1 MNARRSVVLWL
12 VYGAIIATPFLTR
25 HAIPGTDIDSSAG
38 AAVIGVLIGFAWL
51 VITHALFLLADRLP
65 FKRGRWARPAL
76 AHFALF
82 LSCAAMQAMA
92 FGVAALVV
100 SGGSP
105 IGVEEIL
112 WSSGELAVIAYGTI
126 AFVTFILDQTARTQ
140 ATELQLANA
149 HAVAAE
155 AKLHALRSQLQPH
168 FLFNALNTVAM
179 AVRRADRQEA
189 LAVVLDLSAL
199 LRTALK
205 RTGTE
210 LVPLSDEVDFIKQ
223 YLEIEQI
230 RFRDRLNIDWTVDA
244 AAHDAAVPS
253 MILQPLVENAVRH
266 GVGRKVRGGHVRI
279 RVATANGRLHI
290 DVEDDGPG
298 FPEHWNAGVGLTNVQ
313 NRVALH
319 FGDEASL
326 ETSGAGESARVR
338 LSIPHIRMN
347 GDAEVHAADRR

>member
-1 MNARRSVVLWL
+1 MVLWL

-25 HAIPGTDIDSSAG
+25 HAIPGTRIDSSLG
-38 AAVIGVLIGFAWL
+38 AAIIGMLIGFAWL
-51 VITHALFLLADRLP
+51 LITRLLFMLADRLP
-65 FKRGRWARPAL
+65 FKRGRWGRPAL
-76 AHFALF
+76 AHIALF
-82 LSCAAMQAMA
+82 LLCATLQALAFAM
-92 FGVAALVV
+92 AALVV
-100 SGGSP
+100 SGGPP
-105 IGVEEIL
+105 IRVEEIL

-126 AFVTFILDQTARTQ
+126 AFVTFILDSTVRTQ
-140 ATELQLANA
+140 AAELQLANA

-230 RFRDRLNIDWTVDA
+230 RFRDRLTIDWAVDA

-266 GVGRKVRGGHVRI
+266 GVGRKVRGGLVRI
-279 RVATANGRLHI
+279 RVTTAKGRLHI

-298 FPEHWNAGVGLTNVQ
+298 FPEQWSAGVGLTNVR
-313 NRVALH
+313 NRVSLH
-319 FGDEASL
+319 FGEQASL
-326 ETSGAGESARVR
+326 ETSASGDSARVR
-338 LSIPHIRMN
+338 LSIPYIKMN
-347 GDAEVHAADRR
+347 GNAEVHPADHR